1 VESDVRTQVVSTGP
15 ALIAATA
22 RFARFY
28 GDTFAH
34 SRRRHSFAYSDNLT
48 GRFVSQ
54 DQRSANYEIADAA
67 MLVIVD
73 IRSANSHR
81 QNPNENL
88 AFLRSRNRALFN
100 S

>member
-34 SRRRHSFAYSDNLT
+34 SRRRHSFAYFDNLT

-54 DQRSANYEIADAA
+54 DQRSVNYEIADAA

-88 AFLRSRNRALFN
+88 ASLRSWNRALFN